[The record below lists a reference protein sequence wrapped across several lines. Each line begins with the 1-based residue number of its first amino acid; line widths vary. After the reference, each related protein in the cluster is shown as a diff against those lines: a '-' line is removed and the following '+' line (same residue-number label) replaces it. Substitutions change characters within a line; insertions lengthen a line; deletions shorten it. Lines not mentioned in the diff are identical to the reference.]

1 MSGITPTFVNKLQTD
16 FYDISYTLDGKYL
29 LDKKYSW
36 FLLEADHFQKIVL
49 LSLQLVKQNT
59 LSQQQP
65 TLPLTKLQLYN
76 EASCYQTHL
85 KTL

>member
-36 FLLEADHFQKIVL
+36 FLLEADHFQK
-49 LSLQLVKQNT
+49 
-59 LSQQQP
+59 
-65 TLPLTKLQLYN
+65 
-76 EASCYQTHL
+76 
-85 KTL
+85 